1 MAEEKTDQIQEQEES
16 TPLSLLEKKRKG
28 LLDELDE
35 HLEKVGDNY
44 GPILLEELQN
54 RLEFIVKSFHEEV
67 ETLFKESFKKW
78 QVKDTQLRDLLQG
91 EINLPETGETQ
102 PEDESDESDTP
113 EFIKGVEFGPV
124 RPK

>member
-1 MAEEKTDQIQEQEES
+1 MVEVKTDQIQEEDVS
-16 TPLSLLEKKRKG
+16 NPLSLLEIKRNG

-67 ETLFKESFKKW
+67 ETLFKKSFKKW
-78 QVKDTQLRDLLQG
+78 QVKDTQLRDLLKG
-91 EINLPETGETQ
+91 EIKFSEKVVTKPKDETEK
-102 PEDESDESDTP
+102 SYTP
-113 EFIKGVEFGPV
+113 KFIKGIEFGPV

>member
-1 MAEEKTDQIQEQEES
+1 MAEDKTDQNQEQELEN
-16 TPLSLLEKKRKG
+16 PLSLLEKKRKG

-78 QVKDTQLRDLLQG
+78 QVKDSQLRDLLQG
-91 EINLPETGETQ
+91 EMNLPAAAPPQ
-102 PEDESDESDTP
+102 LEDEKDESATP